1 MKKYVIHYQNSLKH
15 GIYTEWSEDGRLTK
29 DITYDYDI
37 PISEYLV
44 DYYGSGYTEIN
55 RRNGEL
61 SGSWIKWYSNGKKNE
76 EGIYKNGEKGG
87 FSSFLGWVEGSGT
100 AFRFCMSYCA
110 AFHVSGSCSNHI
122 QDRVFA

>member
-1 MKKYVIHYQNSLKH
+1 MHYQNSLKH
-15 GIYTEWSEDGRLTK
+15 GIYTESSEDGRLTK

-61 SGSWIKWYSNGKKNE
+61 SGSWIKWYSNGKNKE
-76 EGIYKNGEKGG
+76 EG
-87 FSSFLGWVEGSGT
+87 S
-100 AFRFCMSYCA
+100 
-110 AFHVSGSCSNHI
+110 
-122 QDRVFA
+122 